1 MPLNAAIQTYHELL
15 TPAMAEDSQAQL
27 DEQMQLRGLLFGDR
41 PLATVLRPRFLTH
54 PQYRLIRQRT
64 QILLQAFQKIHEAGL
79 ADKTFR
85 QQFRLLEWEDSLVEH
100 DPGFH
105 TPTPIS
111 RLDAFFLPESNTL
124 RFTEY
129 NAETPAAP
137 AYNDV
142 LTAVFFGLPVMREF
156 LRRYV
161 VYTLPARHGVLHALL
176 DAYAQWAGRRDK
188 PNIAILDWHDVPTYS
203 EFLLFESYFK
213 GQGLKCIITSP
224 HHVEY
229 RNGKLMAGDFHI
241 NLIFKRVLIGEL
253 VSVGGMSHPVVQAVL
268 DGAVC
273 MANPFSC
280 KMLYKKASLA
290 VLSDERNA
298 AMFNAAETEAIND
311 HIPWSRVVEQRQTTH
326 NGLPIDLIPYIAKNR
341 ELFTLKPNDDYGG
354 RGIVLGWTVDQ
365 ADWEKAL
372 QLAIDTPYIVQE
384 RVALPSEP
392 YPSLING
399 ELRVFDRMLDTAPFA
414 FHGDTVYGCLTR
426 LSTDRLINV
435 TAGGG
440 STVPTFLVEER

>member
-1 MPLNAAIQTYHELL
+1 MTLQTAIQTYHDLL

-27 DEQMQLRGLLFGDR
+27 NEQMRLRGLFFGDR
-41 PLATVLRPRFLTH
+41 PLSTVLRPRFMTGA
-54 PQYRLIRQRT
+54 QYRFIRQRT
-64 QILLQAFQKIHEAGL
+64 QTLLQAFKKIHEAGMI
-79 ADKTFR
+79 DKTFR
-85 QQFRLLEWEDSLVEH
+85 QQFGLLDWEDTLVDH
-100 DPGFH
+100 DPGFY

-111 RLDAFFLPESNTL
+111 RLDAFYLPESNTL

-142 LTAVFFGLPVMREF
+142 LTAVFFGLPVMRDF

-176 DAYAQWAGRRDK
+176 DAYCQWTGRHEK
-188 PNIAILDWHDVPTYS
+188 PNIAILDWSDVPTYS

-213 GQGLKCIITSP
+213 AQGLNCIITSP
-224 HHVEY
+224 HKVEY
-229 RNGKLMAGDFHI
+229 RNGKLMDGDFHI
-241 NLIFKRVLIGEL
+241 NLIFKRVLISEL
-253 VSVGGMSHPVVQAVL
+253 VAVGGMNHPVIQAVL
-268 DGAVC
+268 NRDVC

-298 AMFNAAETEAIND
+298 FMFDAAETEAITA
-311 HIPWSRVVEQRQTTH
+311 HIPWSRMVEERHTTY
-326 NGLPIDLIPYIAKNR
+326 NRIPVDLLPFIAKRR
-341 ELFTLKPNDDYGG
+341 EQFALKPNDDYGG
-354 RGIVLGWTVDQ
+354 RGIVLGWMVNQ
-365 ADWEKAL
+365 SEWEKAL
-372 QLAIDTPYIVQE
+372 QVAIDTPYIVQE

-392 YPSLING
+392 YPSYFNG
-399 ELRVFDRMLDTAPFA
+399 ALHIFDRMLDTAPFA

-426 LSTDRLINV
+426 LSTDTLINV